1 MEFLE
6 TDTLGQER
14 FSLLL
19 LEPGEIYFEDFSVY
33 YFPDGDVETHA
44 PYRQQQ
50 GHLKVCSKSVVFVPK
65 QIQWPII
72 KFPMRNVE
80 KIEEH
85 EPDLLCKAKNVLRI
99 VTTQHV
105 EMKAKNIVAPF
116 VFKKV
121 KTEHLFTL
129 NYASADD
136 AVGPMCQIHRAST
149 LMPSE
154 QEVMINAIVLSR
166 QSRVQFNTSWL
177 EDLYETILLEAR
189 ADRITPLATNP
200 GRLMLTSSRLY
211 FQPFNNIDKWPVL
224 KIRISHIKGV
234 RRRRFLLRQIGLEF
248 ECRDGA
254 PVNHLYLALKTRD
267 CRDEFYSALLEQKD
281 LSLEEERQED
291 MTLRWQSGACSNYD
305 YLLYLNSLA
314 DRSFSDLTQYPVM
327 PWVIQDYTSPVLD
340 LENEATFRDLT
351 KPIGA
356 LNEERLNRLKECAE
370 YLPEP
375 KYLYGSHYS
384 NPGYI
389 LFFLARM
396 APEYVLC
403 LQNGKFDSPDRM
415 FNSVQDTW
423 QNCLT
428 GSTDFK
434 ELIPEFYD
442 GSGEFL
448 LHRGVVRFG
457 QRNDGRPVENVEL
470 PPWATDAKDFISKQ
484 RQALECDYVSQ
495 RLHHWIDLIF
505 GYKQRGEEAIK
516 ADNVFHFMTYE
527 GAVDLE
533 SIKDPNELKIKE
545 TQIMEF
551 GQTPKQLFT
560 TPHPQRKAPTSF
572 LSASLPVRESTST
585 ESKAASQEAAVLDG
599 GERPQKEETA
609 EADSWG
615 MNVGNFSQLST
626 QYQYTLHKNTVT
638 EVHMSSDEKSILSVS
653 QDGLLKMYS
662 IEEQRQLRS
671 VNLSTM
677 VLSSCVVSPDNQ
689 IIIVG
694 SWDNNVYLYSIEY
707 GHVLDKLPVHED
719 AVSAMVLYQEHLYTS
734 SWDGTIKKWTMKEG
748 QTTINN
754 KDLQGQMDH
763 EEGVTCMDVYPPKNR
778 LVTGT
783 KDGQLGVWDMET
795 CYPLH
800 GHTVHFGKM
809 NACLVCTDQKRVVT
823 CGSDRLLKV
832 TDMDT
837 QTEVFAK
844 DLHLEVLCLGMLGRY
859 VVTGNRDGW
868 LHVWDM
874 DLGQVVSQL
883 QAHTGPVTCINTKV
897 KGAVMTGGQDRCVKV
912 WKPPH

>member
-1 MEFLE
+1 MCFISFNH
-6 TDTLGQER
+6 DRDVGR

-33 YFPDGDVETHA
+33 YFPDGDIDTHA
-44 PYRQQQ
+44 PHRQQQ

-85 EPDLLCKAKNVLRI
+85 EPGLLSKAKHVLKI
-99 VTTQHV
+99 VSNQHV
-105 EMKAKNIVAPF
+105 KMKAKNIVAPF
-116 VFKKV
+116 FFEKV
-121 KTEHLFTL
+121 RKEHLFTL
-129 NYASADD
+129 NYASVDD

-224 KIRISHIKGV
+224 KIHISRIKGV
-234 RRRRFLLRQIGLEF
+234 RQRRFLLRQIGLEF

-254 PVNHLYLALKTRD
+254 PVNHLYLALKTRYS
-267 CRDEFYSALLEQKD
+267 RDEFYTALLQQKD
-281 LSLEEERQED
+281 LQLEEERQED
-291 MTLRWQSGACSNYD
+291 MTLRWQSGVCTNYD

-356 LNEERLNRLKECAE
+356 LNTERLNRLKECSE

-375 KYLYGSHYS
+375 KYLFGSHYS

-415 FNSVQDTW
+415 FNSVQDMW

-434 ELIPEFYD
+434 ELIPEFYH
-442 GSGEFL
+442 GSGDFL
-448 LHRGVVRFG
+448 VHRGVVKFG
-457 QRNDGRPVENVEL
+457 QRNDGRPVENVAL
-470 PPWATDAKDFISKQ
+470 PPWATDAQDFISKL
-484 RQALECDYVSQ
+484 RGALECDYVSQ

-505 GYKQRGEEAIK
+505 GYKQRGEEAEK
-516 ADNVFHFMTYE
+516 ADNVFHYMTYE

-533 SIKDPNELKIKE
+533 SIQDPNELKIKE

-551 GQTPKQLFT
+551 GQTPKQLFL
-560 TPHPQRKAPTSF
+560 TPHPQRKAPTS
-572 LSASLPVRESTST
+572 LSPSLLALTLMTTNGGEKKGASLGVGLEGGDMPRPDSEQ
-585 ESKAASQEAAVLDG
+585 EEIAAGDNSGVSV
-599 GERPQKEETA
+599 K
-609 EADSWG
+609 
-615 MNVGNFSQLST
+615 NFSQLST
-626 QYQYTLHKNTVT
+626 QYEYTLHKNTVS

-653 QDGLLKMYS
+653 QDGLLKMYC

-671 VNLSTM
+671 VNLSSM
-677 VLSSCVVSPDNQ
+677 VLSSCVVLPGNQ
-689 IIIVG
+689 TIVVG
-694 SWDNNVYLYSIEY
+694 SWDNNVYFYSIEY
-707 GHVLDKLPVHED
+707 GHVQDTLQAHDD
-719 AVSAMVLYQEHLYTS
+719 AVSCMLLYQEHLYTA
-734 SWDGTIKKWTMKEG
+734 SWDGTVKKWQLTEG
-748 QTTINN
+748 QSSVNMTHYR
-754 KDLQGQMDH
+754 GQMDH
-763 EEGVTCMDVYPPKNR
+763 EEGVTCMDVYPPTNT
-778 LVTGT
+778 LLTGT
-783 KDGQLGVWDMET
+783 NDGQLAVWDIS
-795 CYPLH
+795 CYSL
-800 GHTVHFGKM
+800 GSQTVHCGKM
-809 NACLVCTDQKRVVT
+809 NACLVCSSQKRVVT

-832 TDMDT
+832 IDMET
-837 QTEVFAK
+837 QTELLAK
-844 DLHLEVLCLGMLGRY
+844 DLQHEVLLVHVLCHPEMDRGCPCYSVICL
-859 VVTGNRDGW
+859 
-868 LHVWDM
+868 
-874 DLGQVVSQL
+874 
-883 QAHTGPVTCINTKV
+883 
-897 KGAVMTGGQDRCVKV
+897 
-912 WKPPH
+912 